1 MEDQEEPVE
10 NGTEPLTDL
19 HPKAHLFSYM
29 SQLIPQINSLHG
41 LSQIVMM
48 LCYLFVTK
56 SILPDTGFGAKGSVL
71 LITDLKISASR

>member
-1 MEDQEEPVE
+1 ME

-48 LCYLFVTK
+48 LLLFICNQN
-56 SILPDTGFGAKGSVL
+56 ILPDTGFGAKGSVL

>member
-1 MEDQEEPVE
+1 ME

-29 SQLIPQINSLHG
+29 SQLIPQINSLPA
-41 LSQIVMM
+41 LSQIVTM
-48 LCYLFVTK
+48 LLLFICNQ

-71 LITDLKISASR
+71 LITDLKISAAR